1 MNDYKMQIIDSEY
14 TVSFRNL
21 NNEIL
26 DVIVTEE
33 VYNALLKIEY
43 RQDYLDDKFY
53 RAITIDNIYEIGMDL
68 DLEDIQKALSKAGYV
83 LSKSFPNDVIIMY
96 MLENELRGVRG
107 RKRLLNLNELLLD
120 LNLPLLMARSKEKE
134 VSNFKNPMS

>member
-1 MNDYKMQIIDSEY
+1 MQIIDSEY